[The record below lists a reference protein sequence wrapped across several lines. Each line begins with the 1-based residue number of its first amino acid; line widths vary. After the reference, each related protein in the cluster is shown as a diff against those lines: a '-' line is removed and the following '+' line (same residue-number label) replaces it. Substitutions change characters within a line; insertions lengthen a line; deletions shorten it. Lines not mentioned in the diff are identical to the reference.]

1 MKIIIDRDSVCMG
14 DDFGHQLTIE
24 CSDDETIESIMNKI
38 LKSKFFPVENLN
50 HIVKK
55 WNTIINNEI
64 ILNFYPTENRI
75 EYLIDKNYNI
85 ANLENL
91 NIYFKAIRE
100 SYTSSKRTPKDYFLL
115 ILFICLLC
123 FNIAIVILP
132 IFLFFFYTNN
142 DYDTCLDTGFCKSGI
157 EINTEYG
164 KVKIDKTNCLKYKWK
179 WYEKEN
185 ACFVNN

>member
-1 MKIIIDRDSVCMG
+1 MKVIIDRDSVCMG
-14 DDFGHQLTIE
+14 DDFCHQLTIE

-91 NIYFKAIRE
+91 NIYFKATNEDGTVLLGKFISNINENWRNSIYITCSVCKYKKE
-100 SYTSSKRTPKDYFLL
+100 NCCDDILLSFDADGNPTFIAVTDANYIFSIIVVIFSFLL
-115 ILFICLLC
+115 TSITLLS
-123 FNIAIVILP
+123 
-132 IFLFFFYTNN
+132 T
-142 DYDTCLDTGFCKSGI
+142 SGA
-157 EINTEYG
+157 G
-164 KVKIDKTNCLKYKWK
+164 
-179 WYEKEN
+179 
-185 ACFVNN
+185 